1 MTLSED
7 TLRAVE
13 ATAGLIAA
21 QGIEFTRAFYE
32 RMLTKNEELKD
43 IFNLAHQRT
52 LRQPKAL
59 LDSLVAYALNIRRI
73 NEMYELK
80 GKGLPVPPE
89 HWAELQGF
97 FSAAERVANKHTS
110 FGIQPAQYQIVGAHL
125 LATIEDRITKD
136 KDILAE
142 WAKAYQFLADL
153 FIKRE
158 EEIYAATEGCK
169 GGWRQTR
176 TFRVEEKTR
185 VNEII
190 CKFRLVPA
198 EEGAGVVEHRPGQH
212 LAIFV
217 RSPEH
222 FQHQQIR
229 QYSIISAPNSAYYEI
244 AVHRDEKGTVSRYLH
259 DYVSTDDLLEVAPPY
274 GDFFLRYLEA
284 DEQAAV
290 DTQASPE
297 FQMLQSGAINFAAE
311 KTMPIVLI
319 SGGIGQTPL
328 LSMLRFLAQKEGK
341 ETARPIFWIHAA
353 HDSRVRAF
361 KEEVDTI
368 RETALPS
375 LRVVTFLSEV
385 RATDREGE
393 DYDFAGRINLDRI
406 SELTKLEADN
416 ANPHY
421 FFVGPTGFMTAVEE
435 QLKTKSVP
443 NSRIHFEM
451 FGPFKASH

>member
-1 MTLSED
+1 MALSED
-7 TLRAVE
+7 TIKAVE

-59 LDSLVAYALNIRRI
+59 LDSLVAYALSIRRI
-73 NEMYELK
+73 NELYELK
-80 GKGLPVPPE
+80 GKDLPWTG
-89 HWAELQGF
+89 HLAELQGF
-97 FSAAERVANKHTS
+97 FSVAERVANKHTS
-110 FGIQPAQYQIVGAHL
+110 VGIQPAQYQIVGAHL
-125 LATIEDRITKD
+125 LATIEDRVTKD
-136 KDILAE
+136 KAVLAA
-142 WAKAYQFLADL
+142 WGKAYEFLADL
-153 FIKRE
+153 LIKRE
-158 EEIYAATEGCK
+158 EEIYAETEGPE

-185 VNEII
+185 VNEVI
-190 CKFRLVPA
+190 CRFRLVPA
-198 EEGAGVVEHRPGQH
+198 KGGASVVQHKPGQY

-217 RSPEH
+217 RNPEL

-229 QYSIISAPNSAYYEI
+229 QYSIMSAPNSAYYEI
-244 AVHRDEKGTVSRYLH
+244 AVHKDGAGTVSRYLH
-259 DYVSTDDLLEVAPPY
+259 DHVDTGDLLEVAPPY

-284 DEQAAV
+284 GEQTAA
-290 DTQASPE
+290 DTQASSE
-297 FQMLQSGAINFAAE
+297 FQMLQGRAVNFAAE
-311 KTMPIVLI
+311 KTAPIVLI

-328 LSMLRFLAQKEGK
+328 LSMLRFLAQKEGR

-361 KEEVDTI
+361 KEEVDAI
-368 RETALPS
+368 REAALPS

-406 SELTKLEADN
+406 PELARLEAGH

-435 QLKTKSVP
+435 QLRARSVP
-443 NSRIHFEM
+443 DDRIHFEM